1 MNLLIKIKEIL
12 HNSISRSPEKAAIYF
27 KTEVGFYAEKDT
39 FIGVT
44 NPNLRKIA
52 KNFMY
57 LDTDNLE
64 LLLKSNINEERF
76 LALIILT
83 KQYQHNKQEEE
94 KRKLY
99 EFYIKNLQYVDNW
112 NLVDTSAHLIIGAYL
127 WDKDRS
133 LLIKL
138 ATSKILWH
146 RRIAIISTLSFIRK
160 NDLPSTFEIAS
171 ILVQDRE
178 DLIHKAVGWMLR
190 EAGKRNQEKLI
201 TFLDQHL
208 HLMPRT
214 MLRYAIEKFSDN
226 LRKSYLIKKILK
238 N

>member
-1 MNLLIKIKEIL
+1 MNSLIKIKEIL
-12 HNSISRSPEKAAIYF
+12 HNSMSVSAEKAARYF
-27 KTEVGFYAEKDT
+27 KTGVGSYSENDT
-39 FIGVT
+39 FIGVS

-52 KNFMY
+52 KNFIY
-57 LDTDNLE
+57 LDTENLE

-83 KQYQHNKQEEE
+83 KQYQQHKKEEE

-99 EFYIKNLQYVDNW
+99 EFYIKNLQYVNNW
-112 NLVDTSAHLIIGAYL
+112 NLVDASAHLIIGAYL

-138 ATSKILWH
+138 AKSKILWH
-146 RRIAIISTLSFIRK
+146 RRIAVVSTLYFIRK
-160 NDLPSTFEIAS
+160 NNLSSTFEIAS
-171 ILVQDRE
+171 ILLQDRE

-190 EAGKRNQEKLI
+190 EAGKRNQEELI

-208 HLMPRT
+208 NLMPRT
-214 MLRYAIEKFSDN
+214 MLRYAIEKFPEN
-226 LRKSYLIKKILK
+226 LRKSYLIKK
-238 N
+238 